1 MNRSNSRIA
10 MQICLVSLYA
20 NHFNQFGRTYS
31 VRVQADAAYRTRT
44 EDIGALEVRGAGG
57 ELVPLSALVKVTPTL
72 GPERATRYNGL
83 LTADINGGPA
93 PGFSLGE
100 AQAAVRRI
108 AAEALPADIAH
119 EWTDPTYQEILAGH
133 SASFV
138 FAVAI
143 LLVFLV
149 LAGQYENLTLP
160 LAILLIV
167 PMGLFAAM
175 TGVWLTD
182 GDNNVFRQIGLM
194 VLVGL
199 SAKPRS

>member
-1 MNRSNSRIA
+1 MRLKCA
-10 MQICLVSLYA
+10 
-20 NHFNQFGRTYS
+20 GR
-31 VRVQADAAYRTRT
+31 AAS
-44 EDIGALEVRGAGG
+44 G